1 MLICDAS
8 LGNCCFDDA
17 DKIMENH
24 SIEELETKY
33 DSCGV
38 PVMGD
43 MLFDLAEWKVNDSKA
58 ILPKYFVEIQVQGD
72 ER

>member
-1 MLICDAS
+1 
-8 LGNCCFDDA
+8 
-17 DKIMENH
+17 MENH